1 MNPETETFLDNAFRS
16 IQPTSPEIGR
26 VVVEP
31 DYEVSPSEGDATG
44 LQSELLESLREQSLD
59 PAALASHDGFE
70 LKISSRYVLLT
81 KYIRRVTLH
90 QDKLDGSW
98 VEIAPP
104 GNWI

>member
-16 IQPTSPEIGR
+16 IQPSSPDIGR

-31 DYEVSPSEGDATG
+31 DYEVNASEADAAS
-44 LQSELLESLREQSLD
+44 LRSELLQCLREQSPD
-59 PAALASHDGFE
+59 AAALVSHDGFE
-70 LKISSRYVLLT
+70 VKISSHVLLT